1 MGHFW
6 GRWKHESWDHCN
18 NWCFSNTNITS
29 FSGGHNILHPSKV
42 SIWTIH
48 LQESIYRVIYIQYF
62 LFCFV
67 IMNNYL
73 LNRLN
78 DENGP
83 RKVSRSSTNQLIADV
98 ANGLAAHIEG
108 KIVQYHHK

>member
-1 MGHFW
+1 M
-6 GRWKHESWDHCN
+6 
-18 NWCFSNTNITS
+18 
-29 FSGGHNILHPSKV
+29 
-42 SIWTIH
+42 IH
-48 LQESIYRVIYIQYF
+48 
-62 LFCFV
+62 
-67 IMNNYL
+67 NYL

-108 KIVQYHHK
+108 KIIQYYYK

>member
-1 MGHFW
+1 MMM
-6 GRWKHESWDHCN
+6 
-18 NWCFSNTNITS
+18 
-29 FSGGHNILHPSKV
+29 
-42 SIWTIH
+42 
-48 LQESIYRVIYIQYF
+48 YIQYF

-67 IMNNYL
+67 TINNYL

-108 KIVQYHHK
+108 KLAQFHHK

>member
-1 MGHFW
+1 
-6 GRWKHESWDHCN
+6 
-18 NWCFSNTNITS
+18 
-29 FSGGHNILHPSKV
+29 
-42 SIWTIH
+42 
-48 LQESIYRVIYIQYF
+48 
-62 LFCFV
+62 
-67 IMNNYL
+67 MNSYL

-108 KIVQYHHK
+108 EIFISRIEEDNTLQKSVLTHN

>member
-1 MGHFW
+1 M
-6 GRWKHESWDHCN
+6 
-18 NWCFSNTNITS
+18 
-29 FSGGHNILHPSKV
+29 
-42 SIWTIH
+42 TI
-48 LQESIYRVIYIQYF
+48 
-62 LFCFV
+62 
-67 IMNNYL
+67 NNYL

-108 KIVQYHHK
+108 KLAQFHHK